1 LQQAEEQKAYHPSQI
16 DLHLIIE
23 AMAVRGNGMD
33 NLNINDDLMKEEP

>member
-1 LQQAEEQKAYHPSQI
+1 LQQAEEQKAYPSQI

-23 AMAVRGNGMD
+23 AKAVRGNGMD